1 MQKLLIIQTAFIGD
15 VVLAT
20 GLLESLHEAY
30 PLAQIDV
37 LVRNGNE
44 SLFANHPFVHRVL
57 VWQKKKHKYLNLMK
71 LAFIVRKASYD
82 IVFNLQRYASTGWI
96 TCFSGAR
103 EKIGFNKNPFSF
115 CYSRTLV
122 HSMDTNKGI
131 HEINRNFQM
140 IAHINGVRLKNPVL
154 YPAASDL
161 EKVLPYQ
168 QLPYICIAPSSV
180 WATKQFPKEK
190 WIAFLNALPKEL
202 KVYVLGGPGD
212 IPLCDEIIE
221 ASSTENAINLAGK
234 LNFLSSA
241 ALMKNAL
248 MNYVNDSAPMHFCSS
263 VDAPVTAIYCS
274 TVPGFGYGP
283 LSTHSN
289 IVEVKQALDCRP
301 CGLHGKTACPLG
313 HFNCG
318 FQIEIAQLI
327 ATLPA
332 LTKQ

>member
-20 GLLESLHEAY
+20 GLLESMHETY
-30 PLAQIDV
+30 PQAQIDV

-44 SLFANHPFVHRVL
+44 SLFTNHPFVNQVL
-57 VWQKKKHKYLNLMK
+57 VWQKKQNKYSNLMK
-71 LAFIVRKASYD
+71 LAFLVRRASYD
-82 IVFNLQRYASTGWI
+82 MVINLQRYAATGWI
-96 TCFSGAR
+96 TFFSGAR
-103 EKIGFNKNPFSF
+103 EKIGFDKNPFRF
-115 CYSRTLV
+115 CYTRTIV
-122 HSMDTNKGI
+122 HQMDAEKGI
-131 HEINRNFQM
+131 HEINRNFKL
-140 IAHINGVRLKNPVL
+140 IEHIKGVQLRKPVL
-154 YPAASDL
+154 YPAQSDQ
-161 EKVLPYQ
+161 EKVSQYQ
-168 QLPYICIAPSSV
+168 QETYICIAPSSV

-190 WIAFLNALPKEL
+190 WVAFLDALPKDI

-212 IPLCDEIIE
+212 SLLCNEIIA
-221 ASSTENAINLAGK
+221 ASSTQNAINLAGK
-234 LNFLSSA
+234 LNFLASA
-241 ALMKNAL
+241 ALMKKAI

-283 LSTHSN
+283 LSSESH
-289 IVEVKQALDCRP
+289 IVEVKQSLDCRP
-301 CGLHGKTACPLG
+301 CGLHGKTACPRG

-318 FQIEIAQLI
+318 YQIDTAQLL

>member
-20 GLLESLHEAY
+20 GLLESIHEAH
-30 PLAQIDV
+30 PQAQIDV

-44 SLFANHPFVHRVL
+44 SLFTNHPFINKVL
-57 VWQKKKHKYLNLMK
+57 VWQKKQSKYSNLMK
-71 LAFIVRKASYD
+71 LALSVRKASYD
-82 IVFNLQRYASTGWI
+82 MVINLQRYAATGWI

-103 EKIGFNKNPFSF
+103 EKIGFDKNPFRF
-115 CYSRTLV
+115 CYTRTIV
-122 HSMDTNKGI
+122 HRMEAEEGI
-131 HEINRNFQM
+131 HEINRNFKL
-140 IAHINGVRLKNPVL
+140 IEHIKGMQLKKPVL
-154 YPAASDL
+154 YPSQPDL
-161 EKVLPYQ
+161 DKVSQYQ
-168 QLPYICIAPSSV
+168 QEPYICIAPSSV

-190 WIAFLNALPKEL
+190 WVAFLDALPKDI

-212 IPLCDEIIE
+212 SLLCNEIIA
-221 ASSTENAINLAGK
+221 ASSTQNAINLAGK
-234 LNFLSSA
+234 LNFLASA
-241 ALMKNAL
+241 ALMKKAI

-283 LSTHSN
+283 LSSESH
-289 IVEVKQALDCRP
+289 IVEVRHHLDCRP
-301 CGLHGKTACPLG
+301 CGLHGKTACPRG

-318 FQIEIAQLI
+318 YQIEIAQLL

>member
-20 GLLESLHEAY
+20 GLLESVHEAY
-30 PLAQIDV
+30 PQAQIDV

-44 SLFANHPFVHRVL
+44 SLFTGHPFVHQVL
-57 VWQKKKHKYLNLMK
+57 VWQKKQHKYRNLMK
-71 LAFIVRKASYD
+71 LALTVRKASYD
-82 IVFNLQRYASTGWI
+82 TVINLQRYAATGWI
-96 TCFSGAR
+96 TCFSGASQ
-103 EKIGFNKNPFSF
+103 KIGFNKNPFRF
-115 CYSRTLV
+115 CYTRTIV
-122 HSMDTNKGI
+122 HSMDTGKGI
-131 HEINRNFQM
+131 HEINRNFQL
-140 IAHINGVRLKNPVL
+140 IAHIKGVQLKKPTL
-154 YPAASDL
+154 YPTASDL

-168 QLPYICIAPSSV
+168 QQRYICIAPSSV
-180 WATKQFPKEK
+180 WATKQFPKQK
-190 WIAFLNALPKEL
+190 WIAFLNALPKEI
-202 KVYVLGGPGD
+202 KIFVLGGPGD
-212 IPLCDEIIE
+212 ISLCDEIIKE
-221 ASSTENAINLAGK
+221 SSSESALNLAGK
-234 LNFLSSA
+234 LNFLASA

-283 LSTHSN
+283 LSSLSH
-289 IVEVKQALDCRP
+289 IVEVKQTLDCRP

-318 FQIEIAQLI
+318 FHIETAQLL